1 MASTTNRIFHC
12 VVIAPAGRLL
22 DCKAASVVFPAHDG
36 QVGVLYNHMP
46 MFCELGLGIME
57 VACVPSDKIAQE
69 DLSAGRS
76 ADKTRL
82 LIDGGFALISSNLI
96 TIIASDAIYGRDLEK
111 EKIEQMLEKSRKK
124 LASGTLTPEHRQH
137 EVRKNVL
144 LASL

>member
-1 MASTTNRIFHC
+1 
-12 VVIAPAGRLL
+12 
-22 DCKAASVVFPAHDG
+22 
-36 QVGVLYNHMP
+36 

-57 VACVPSDKIAQE
+57 VACVPPDKIAQE

-96 TIIASDAIYGRDLEK
+96 TIIASDAIYGRDLER

-124 LASGTLTPEHRQH
+124 LAGGTLTPEHRQH
-137 EVRKNVL
+137 EARKNAL